1 MITFERTGDQMDIM
15 IAGAGTV
22 GYSLAQ
28 TLSFTHNVTVIDK
41 DIAKLND
48 LDEDIDIMTLHGDI
62 QNPKTYQSLSHE
74 SVDLFIAVTDSDE
87 ANLLST
93 LIIEDV
99 VEVKRKIIR
108 LKNDGFLTTHVL
120 EKLSID
126 YAVFPDITTANK
138 VKALLA
144 FPKANNVK
152 SFHQT
157 KHKLVSI
164 RVQYETDITYT
175 VGMIHSEHVSV
186 VGIEREKTFFIP
198 QEDEQILE
206 TDLIYLFGS
215 AEVIEILSSKLNK
228 KMPSTIKKIVIFGAN
243 RLAQKIAKVLSDKK
257 LNIKMVDK
265 NIDYCNEA
273 SDFLQGK
280 VTIINALHEDHQ
292 LFEKEK
298 LKNADMVIAAAQNDE
313 KNIVKCIEAKEYGI
327 EKVVAVN
334 NDKEYYNLMHKMG
347 VVVVRG
353 SKAGAHYAI
362 LEKISSSSV
371 ITQRHYCGGRGVLFM
386 RKIYPHS
393 TLIGKAPKTMKIDKA
408 MVLLLREEKIYP
420 FKDIAYYMQGDIVI
434 VFVEDKNKEET
445 EQWIYTL

>member
-1 MITFERTGDQMDIM
+1 MNIM

-28 TLSFTHNVTVIDK
+28 TLSYTHNVIVIDK
-41 DIAKLND
+41 DINKLNK
-48 LDEDIDIMTLHGDI
+48 LDEDIDILTLYGDI
-62 QNPKTYQSLSHE
+62 ENPKNYQALSLE
-74 SVDLFIAVTDSDE
+74 SIDLFIAVTDSDE

-108 LKNDGFLTTHVL
+108 LKNDGFLTSHIL

-138 VKALLA
+138 VKSLLA
-144 FPKANNVK
+144 FPSANNVK

-157 KHKLVSI
+157 KHKLISI
-164 RVQYETDITYT
+164 RVQYALDISYS
-175 VGMIHSEHVSV
+175 VEMLNNEHVSI
-186 VGIEREKTFFIP
+186 VGIEREKEFFIP
-198 QEDEQILE
+198 HDDTTIEAEDLV
-206 TDLIYLFGS
+206 YMFGS
-215 AEVIEILSSKLNK
+215 SEAVENLSAKLDD
-228 KMPSTIKKIVIFGAN
+228 KMPSKIKKIVIFGAN
-243 RLAQKIAKVLSDKK
+243 TLAQKIAKVLVDKK
-257 LNIKMVDK
+257 LDIKMIEK
-265 NIDYCNEA
+265 NIEYCKEA
-273 SDFLQGK
+273 SEFLQGK
-280 VTIINALHEDHQ
+280 VTIINSSHEDHH
-292 LFEKEK
+292 LFEKEG

-334 NDKEYYNLMHKMG
+334 NDKDYYNLMHKMG

-362 LEKISSSSV
+362 LEKISSSSIV
-371 ITQRHYCGGRGVLFM
+371 TQRHFCGGRGMLFM
-386 RKIYPHS
+386 RKIYPNS
-393 TLIGKAPKTMKIDKA
+393 SLITKRIRGIKTDNVK
-408 MVLLLREEKIYP
+408 VLLLRDEKVYP
-420 FKDIAYYMQGDIVI
+420 LVQMETFAQGDIV
-434 VFVEDKNKEET
+434 VAFGECENKDEI

>member
-1 MITFERTGDQMDIM
+1 MDIM

-28 TLSFTHNVTVIDK
+28 TLSYTHNVIVIDK
-41 DIAKLND
+41 DINKLNK
-48 LDEDIDIMTLHGDI
+48 LDEDIDILTLHGDI
-62 QNPKTYQSLSHE
+62 ENPKNYQALSLE
-74 SVDLFIAVTDSDE
+74 SIDLFIAVTDSDE

-99 VEVKRKIIR
+99 VKVKRKIIR
-108 LKNDGFLTTHVL
+108 LKNDGFLTSHIL

-138 VKALLA
+138 VKSLLA

-157 KHKLVSI
+157 KHKLISI
-164 RVQYETDITYT
+164 RVQFEADISYT
-175 VGMIHSEHVSV
+175 VEMLHNENVSI
-186 VGIEREKTFFIP
+186 VGIERKKAFFIP
-198 QEDEQILE
+198 TKDSSVEVD
-206 TDLIYLFGS
+206 DLVYMFGS
-215 AEVIEILSSKLNK
+215 SEAIEKLSAKLDD
-228 KMPSTIKKIVIFGAN
+228 KMPTKIKKIVIFGAN
-243 RLAQKIAKVLSDKK
+243 TLAQKIAKVLVDKK
-257 LNIKMVDK
+257 LDIKMIEK
-265 NIDYCNEA
+265 NIDYCKEA
-273 SDFLQGK
+273 SEFLQGK
-280 VTIINALHEDHQ
+280 VTIINSSHEDHQ
-292 LFEKEK
+292 LFEKEG

-334 NDKEYYNLMHKMG
+334 NDKDYYNLMHKMG

-362 LEKISSSSV
+362 LEKISSSSIV
-371 ITQRHYCGGRGVLFM
+371 SQRHFCGGRGMLFM
-386 RKIYPHS
+386 RKIYPNS
-393 TLIGKAPKTMKIDKA
+393 TLISKRIKGLKTDKVK
-408 MVLLLREEKIYP
+408 VLLLREEKVYDLVQIER
-420 FKDIAYYMQGDIVI
+420 FTQGDIV
-434 VFVEDKNKEET
+434 VAFGECENKDEI